1 MAATLQPSIAR
12 KDSVP
17 QSKPD
22 FDSNGTLEEITRSA
36 MHATDAKGAA
46 LVLSDGLDM
55 SCRACSGELAPPVG
69 TRLNPDTGF
78 TATCL
83 RTGEVVRCDDTAT
96 DPRINGSG
104 CRELGIRSI
113 LAVPVFDGP
122 KVAGVLEVLSGEP
135 RKFVERHVTAL
146 KLLARLV
153 ETLANY
159 APRNDGSFGTQTS
172 GVKLQTT
179 DSPKASAD
187 ATKLMCLSCG
197 HRNPQDSQ
205 FCNRCGVI
213 LLISLHAEPPLDS
226 GEPRGA
232 DASADEG
239 LKEVYTLISE
249 NAGRATWND
258 IYTRLM
264 TNLQSISAQ
273 HQPPAAAK
281 EQPAKRTTTEDN
293 VTGLGKARGA
303 TELKTRL
310 GAAVRRSL
318 WL

>member
-12 KDSVP
+12 KDFTQESM
-17 QSKPD
+17 PD
-22 FDSNGTLEEITRSA
+22 LDSNRTLEEITRSA
-36 MHATDAKGAA
+36 MHATGANGAA
-46 LVLSDGLDM
+46 LVLSDGKDM

-83 RTGEVVRCDDTAT
+83 RTGEVIRCDDAAT
-96 DPRINGSG
+96 DTGHGSG
-104 CRELGIRSI
+104 CIELGIRSI

-135 RKFVERHVTAL
+135 KKFVERHVTAL

-159 APRNDGSFGTQTS
+159 TSRNDGSLATQTS
-172 GVKLQTT
+172 GAAVRTT
-179 DSPKASAD
+179 DSAKMSAD
-187 ATKLMCLSCG
+187 AAKLMCLSCG
-197 HRNPQDSQ
+197 HRNPQGSQ

-213 LLISLHAEPPLDS
+213 LLISLHAEPPLDR
-226 GEPRGA
+226 GEPVGV

-239 LKEVYTLISE
+239 LKEVYKLISE
-249 NAGRATWND
+249 NAGRATWNE

-264 TNLQSISAQ
+264 GNLQSISAQ
-273 HQPPAAAK
+273 QPPAAAK
-281 EQPAKRTTTEDN
+281 EQPAKKTTTEDT
-293 VTGLGKARGA
+293 VAGLGKVRGG
-303 TELKTRL
+303 TEIKTRL